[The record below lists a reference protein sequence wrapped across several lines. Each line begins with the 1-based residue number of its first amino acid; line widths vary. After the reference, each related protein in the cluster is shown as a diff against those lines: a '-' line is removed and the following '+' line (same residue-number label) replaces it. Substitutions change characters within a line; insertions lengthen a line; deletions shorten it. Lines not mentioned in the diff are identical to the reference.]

1 MLKVKTNGEIS
12 MSRGDTIS
20 LDINITDA
28 DGNDYV
34 LQEGEELFFSAKEKV
49 TDKNYAIS
57 PKKLD
62 GTTLHLSS
70 SDTYE
75 LDFGTYLYDI
85 QLRKADGRSNTII
98 KPTKLIIEEVITA
111 FGDR

>member
-1 MLKVKTNGEIS
+1 MLKVKNNGVIS

-20 LDINITDA
+20 LDVNITDSE
-28 DGNDYV
+28 GNDYE
-34 LQEGEELFFSAKEKV
+34 LKEGEELYFSAKAKP
-49 TDKNYAIS
+49 TDKNYAIP

-62 GTTLHLSS
+62 GKTLHLSS
-70 SDTYE
+70 ADTYDIE
-75 LDFGTYLYDI
+75 FGTYLYDI

-98 KPTKLIIEEVITA
+98 KPTQLIIEEVITA

>member
-1 MLKVKTNGEIS
+1 MLRVKNNGVIS

-20 LDINITDA
+20 LDVNITDS

-34 LQEGEELFFSAKEKV
+34 LQQGEELIFSAKRNAN
-49 TDKNYAIS
+49 DKDYAIP
-57 PKKLD
+57 PKKLV
-62 GTTLHLSS
+62 GKTLNLESE
-70 SDTYE
+70 DTYD

-85 QLRKADGRSNTII
+85 QLISGDRSNTII
-98 KPTKLIIEEVITA
+98 KPTELIIEEVITA